1 MALLNNDIVQVTF
14 RGTCFNQRILMVLNY
29 LINGD
34 FPVVNSIQ
42 TDLGLIRTAVL
53 AGGVLDMQTPYLAA
67 LPPQYTLNEVR
78 AQRIRATRSAFFST
92 VLVGAVG
99 TNVNPATVS
108 CDSAGITRRTD
119 VAGRNKVSSLKIGP
133 CPDGASAAGQIT
145 GAYTAL
151 LNAVGSKSILA
162 FTPPT
167 SGSLVIPV
175 VFHPTTNTFDILN
188 NFFVQPESR
197 VMNRR
202 VVGRGE

>member
-1 MALLNNDIVQVTF
+1 MALLNNDVVQVTF

-29 LINGD
+29 LISGD
-34 FPVVNSIQ
+34 FPAVNSIQ

-53 AGGVLDMQTPYLAA
+53 AGGVNDIETPYLAC
-67 LPPQYTLNEVR
+67 LPPQFTLQEVR
-78 AQRIRATRSAFFST
+78 AQRIRATRSAFFTT
-92 VLVGAVG
+92 VLAGAVG

-119 VAGRNKVSSLKIGP
+119 LAGRNKVSCLKIGP
-133 CPDGASAAGQIT
+133 APDGASAAGQLT

-151 LNAVGSKSILA
+151 LSALGSKTILA

-167 SGSLVIPV
+167 SGSLVIPI

-188 NFFVQPESR
+188 NFFIEHESR